1 MTAQT
6 LAAMG
11 YAQSAR
17 PLRTTRGIEYDA
29 FARITRQLSEALT
42 TPASGIGKLAEAI
55 HQNRLL
61 WSALASDLVHPDNAL
76 PAALK
81 GQLLSL
87 SEFVRLHSSKVLS
100 KQDSGEV
107 LIDINTAIMKGL
119 RAEPGA

>member
-1 MTAQT
+1 
-6 LAAMG
+6 MG

-17 PLRTTRGIEYDA
+17 LLRTTRGIEYDA
-29 FARITRQLSEALT
+29 FARITRQLSDALT
-42 TPASGIGKLAEAI
+42 APASSIGKLAEAI

-87 SEFVRLHSSKVLS
+87 SEFVRLHSSKVLN